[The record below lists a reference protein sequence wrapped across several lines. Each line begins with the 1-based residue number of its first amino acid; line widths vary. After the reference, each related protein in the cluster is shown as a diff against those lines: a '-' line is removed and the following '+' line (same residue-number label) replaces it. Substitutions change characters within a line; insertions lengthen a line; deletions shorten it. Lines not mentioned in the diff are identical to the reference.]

1 MCGIAGIYSDFINNL
16 NYDYIAK
23 NVCDS
28 LIQRGPD
35 FQKYEIINS
44 KLLFCHTRLSILD
57 QAANQPMWDDS
68 HRYVLIL
75 NGEIFNYKDIKSRLI
90 SLGYKFITSSDTEV
104 ALYALIHF
112 GNEALEMFNGFF
124 SIAFYTF
131 MRINYC

>member
-1 MCGIAGIYSDFINNL
+1 
-16 NYDYIAK
+16 
-23 NVCDS
+23 
-28 LIQRGPD
+28 
-35 FQKYEIINS
+35 
-44 KLLFCHTRLSILD
+44 
-57 QAANQPMWDDS
+57 MWDDS

-124 SIAFYTF
+124 SLAFYDVYENKLLLARDRF
-131 MRINYC
+131 GDKPLYIFIIMVNYFSLQR